1 MVRLEEGEP
10 EAKVEE
16 RPEVMVAAEAVL
28 VVALVEEVTV
38 AVAAV
43 AVVREEEELDLGA
56 TGELE
61 AEQPE

>member
-1 MVRLEEGEP
+1 M
-10 EAKVEE
+10 EE

-61 AEQPE
+61 AEEPE

>member
-1 MVRLEEGEP
+1 M
-10 EAKVEE
+10 EE

-43 AVVREEEELDLGA
+43 AVVREEEELDLRE